1 MDNSSI
7 CGSTREKNKGFH
19 WCSCTQV
26 KDQAF
31 ADIYRVLLGEEE
43 LWQLRTKHWERSM
56 HQYLFSLFPP
66 PASPISTL
74 HQVVSRQI
82 SFRCTGSYTATS
94 NFGCV
99 IYLKV
104 GYVPGLLPGFNI
116 SQHNEEMIV
125 EKTEVSQQAEYQPKA
140 DNTCDFDRHL
150 LALNTW
156 GLIKRVLTVCHL
168 NAF

>member
-1 MDNSSI
+1 MQTFTGFCWVKRSFDSSEQNTGRGACI
-7 CGSTREKNKGFH
+7 NTF
-19 WCSCTQV
+19 
-26 KDQAF
+26 F
-31 ADIYRVLLGEEE
+31 P
-43 LWQLRTKHWERSM
+43 
-56 HQYLFSLFPP
+56 LFPP

-104 GYVPGLLPGFNI
+104 GYVPGLLPGFNV
-116 SQHNEEMIV
+116 SQHHEEMIV